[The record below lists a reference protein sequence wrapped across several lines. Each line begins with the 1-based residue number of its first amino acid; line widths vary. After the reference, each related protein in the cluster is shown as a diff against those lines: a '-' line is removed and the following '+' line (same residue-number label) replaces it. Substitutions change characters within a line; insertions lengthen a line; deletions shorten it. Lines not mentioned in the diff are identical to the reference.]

1 MHYYQFNIG
10 DYVSHTRHLSPV
22 EDIAYRRLLDA
33 YYLQERPLNSSP
45 TTVARQIGMREYESE
60 VVLVLEEFFEL
71 GEDGWTNSRADKEIE
86 HYHSKIQQASRA
98 GKASA
103 ERRLNVRSTDT
114 STDVQPTNKQE
125 PITNNQEPVTKN
137 QKPKTQISVEPQSVS
152 QPVVEV
158 PILGGKVYGVSQ
170 EMVSEWSKA
179 YPAVDVQAELQKM
192 RVWAMS
198 NPNMQKT
205 STGIPR
211 FVNAWLSKAQNEA
224 GKVPSGSFKNAGDRN
239 AEVIRG
245 LTRGLLGSG
254 NNVKLLGN

>member
-1 MHYYQFNIG
+1 MR
-10 DYVSHTRHLSPV
+10 SHS
-22 EDIAYRRLLDA
+22 DCIASV
-33 YYLQERPLNSSP
+33 LQE
-45 TTVARQIGMREYESE
+45 
-60 VVLVLEEFFEL
+60 FFDRTP
-71 GEDGWTNSRADKEIE
+71 DGWCKERINKEIE
-86 HYHSKIQQASRA
+86 KTGEKSR
-98 GKASA
+98 KASESA
-103 ERRLNVRSTDT
+103 KARWQKEKGDANALPTQSERNATQDT
-114 STDVQPTNKQE
+114 VPKTQDT
-125 PITNNQEPVTKN
+125 
-137 QKPKTQISVEPQSVS
+137 KPKTQISVEPQSVS

-158 PILGGKVYGVSQ
+158 PVLGGKVYGVSQ
-170 EMVSEWSKA
+170 ELVNEWSKA

-205 STGIPR
+205 SNGITR

-254 NNVKLLGN
+254 NNVKLLGS

>member
-45 TTVARQIGMREYESE
+45 TSVARQIGMREYESE

-71 GEDGWTNSRADKEIE
+71 GQDGWTNSRADKEIE

-103 ERRLNVRSTDT
+103 ERRMNGRQ
-114 STDVQPTNKQE
+114 TDVQPTNNQETINKNQE
-125 PITNNQEPVTKN
+125 PITNNQ
-137 QKPKTQISVEPQSVS
+137 KPKPQ
-152 QPVVEV
+152 
-158 PILGGKVYGVSQ
+158 K
-170 EMVSEWSKA
+170 KA
-179 YPAVDVQAELQKM
+179 PAVLCPAGVDPKVWSDWLEIRKAKSLPLTETAWSQLEAECQKAGITVDTM
-192 RVWAMS
+192 IKECCLRGWAAF
-198 NPNMQKT
+198 KA
-205 STGIPR
+205 
-211 FVNAWLSKAQNEA
+211 AWWEKEGKAR
-224 GKVPSGSFKNAGDRN
+224 GSFETQGDRN
-239 AEVIRG
+239 AKVISG

>member
-103 ERRLNVRSTDT
+103 ERRLNGRSTAASTDVG
-114 STDVQPTNKQE
+114 TDVQPTNNQE
-125 PITNNQEPVTKN
+125 PITKKHKTSSVSKDTGVKTPMSPDEIIFGYGVPLLTSAGTVEAKARSFLGGLRKAHGDEALVNTLRECIRAKPLQPLEWLAAALPPAGI
-137 QKPKTQISVEPQSVS
+137 KPKLNKQEALEASNRA
-152 QPVVEV
+152 VV
-158 PILGGKVYGVSQ
+158 
-170 EMVSEWSKA
+170 
-179 YPAVDVQAELQKM
+179 
-192 RVWAMS
+192 
-198 NPNMQKT
+198 
-205 STGIPR
+205 
-211 FVNAWLSKAQNEA
+211 
-224 GKVPSGSFKNAGDRN
+224 DRMLKK
-239 AEVIRG
+239 EG
-245 LTRGLLGSG
+245 L
-254 NNVKLLGN
+254 V

>member
-45 TTVARQIGMREYESE
+45 TAVARQIGMREYESE
-60 VVLVLEEFFEL
+60 VVLVLEEFFNL
-71 GEDGWTNSRADKEIE
+71 GKDGWTNSRADKEIE

-103 ERRLNVRSTDT
+103 ERRLNGRSTDT

-125 PITNNQEPVTKN
+125 PITNNQ
-137 QKPKTQISVEPQSVS
+137 KPKS
-152 QPVVEV
+152 Q
-158 PILGGKVYGVSQ
+158 K
-170 EMVSEWSKA
+170 KA
-179 YPAVDVQAELQKM
+179 PAVLCPAGVDPKVWSDWLEIRKAKNLPLTETAWSQLQAECQKAGLTVDTVIKECCL
-192 RVWAMS
+192 RGWGAF
-198 NPNMQKT
+198 KA
-205 STGIPR
+205 
-211 FVNAWLSKAQNEA
+211 AWWEKEGKAR
-224 GKVPSGSFKNAGDRN
+224 GSFETQGDRN
-239 AEVIRG
+239 AKVISG